1 MITRISEALADRL
14 SKKTNRQDKKDELRY
29 GFEILIGGMITPS
42 LMYIFAFVFHVF
54 MICFVLSSTFAVLR
68 MMTGGYH
75 FSSFWRCLTLTIVI
89 MLGLSKVLEVVQEFT
104 ANQLLVGILIVTL
117 LGIFIS
123 SRYVP
128 ATDSYR
134 PKSEQEKR
142 KLKKITIVFLVLW
155 SVVIGL
161 LVFLLG
167 SQKLI
172 EATIAGLFAQLMTI
186 LPIGSRILSFI
197 DKIQFRKKV
206 N

>member
-42 LMYIFAFVFHVF
+42 LMYAFALIFHVF
-54 MICFVLSSTFAVLR
+54 MICFVLSATFAVFR
-68 MMTGGYH
+68 VITGGYH

-89 MLGLSKVLEVVQEFT
+89 MLGLSKLLEGVQEFT
-104 ANQLLVGILIVTL
+104 ANQLLVGIIIVTL
-117 LGIFIS
+117 LGVFIS

-142 KLKKITIVFLVLW
+142 KLKKITMVLLALW
-155 SVVIGL
+155 FVVIGS

-167 SQKLI
+167 SHKLI
-172 EATIAGLFAQLMTI
+172 EATIAGLFAQFMTI
-186 LPIGSRILSFI
+186 IPTGSRVLSFI